1 MPVVS
6 MMRIAGDPD
15 DLEARLDEHVAPV
28 SERLATKHGGLL
40 NIVARDGDAGI
51 LVINVWETEE
61 GRHAMA
67 QEPEILSALAAAAF
81 PTPAFEGYEII
92 SLRTSEKLTEHAVSV
107 I

>member
-15 DLEARLDEHVAPV
+15 DLNARLDEHLRPI
-28 SERLATKHGGLL
+28 SDRLAAQHGGLL
-40 NIVARDGDAGI
+40 NIVARDGDNGI

-67 QEPEILSALAAAAF
+67 SEPEIREALAAADF
-81 PTPAFEGYEII
+81 PAPDFEGYEII
-92 SLRTSEKLTEHAVSV
+92 SLRTSERLPDHAAAV

>member
-67 QEPEILSALAAAAF
+67 QEPEIQSALAAAAF

-92 SLRTSEKLTEHAVSV
+92 SLRTSEKIAEHAVSV